1 MCPNLRFKSLALAF
15 ATILIA
21 GNAWAQA
28 RKASCRFTSG
38 TTVRVRTHRLS
49 RPCPQS
55 LPGARVGSP
64 PRYPAL
70 STVLIA
76 DLSGSSLRPFARLV
90 ARAPPA

>member
-15 ATILIA
+15 ATLLIA
-21 GNAWAQA
+21 GNTWALV
-28 RKASCRFTSG
+28 RKTSCKFASIS
-38 TTVRVRTHRLS
+38 TVRVSSHRLS

-55 LPGARVGSP
+55 PPGARVGSP

-76 DLSGSSLRPFARLV
+76 DLSGPHLRPFARLV
-90 ARAPPA
+90 PRAPPA